1 MYWTA
6 GKKNGYAAS
15 LTAALTEAYK
25 ANAGDITI
33 VCRPGSNVGVMTH
46 GHVADNITI
55 YGNHAYISGGECDLE
70 VDTFAFSRE
79 TGKQDKENGV
89 YLDKNITITGYE
101 LDNLGVWGKR
111 HTEHTVNVN
120 LTNCDSSNGIT
131 VQRVYISGT
140 TGVNNITLTGCDF
153 ATKAT
158 SVYFNTGGTVVIDS
172 CSFTG
177 AQVPVNFNH
186 KTGGALTVS
195 VKSCKFDRC
204 GDAGAWKQFA
214 APVCFVNSG
223 SGTTSAEVAGCT
235 FTGTVGSNGDILLGD
250 GRENQ
255 ASNDVSLTVTNTA
268 AEVQAQKPGYY
279 TSTGTD
285 ESKRGTKSVAENDT
299 LTTSVEAI
307 TSGTTADK
315 GTETNP
321 YTLDEL
327 STMTRAEYVTA
338 QTALGGTMYVT
349 VGDYSYDT
357 NGVLGNGERNDTPGQ
372 TPDHSKLNAYGENGY
387 LGEKND
393 GANGKNI
400 VFVGGSI
407 TSGATGYTS
416 IDHIGTSLL
425 LAVPAYTNVTF
436 KGVTF
441 NNVMSFDY
449 QLFTFPWSQL
459 GEVFVDET
467 AESENGQNGVS
478 DQTETSGEAAASDQ
492 TVAAQQGASLTWLW
506 VTLGVVAAA
515 AVCVVMVVMRKKKK

>member
-1 MYWTA
+1 M
-6 GKKNGYAAS
+6 
-15 LTAALTEAYK
+15 
-25 ANAGDITI
+25 
-33 VCRPGSNVGVMTH
+33 
-46 GHVADNITI
+46 
-55 YGNHAYISGGECDLE
+55 
-70 VDTFAFSRE
+70 
-79 TGKQDKENGV
+79 
-89 YLDKNITITGYE
+89 
-101 LDNLGVWGKR
+101 
-111 HTEHTVNVN
+111 
-120 LTNCDSSNGIT
+120 
-131 VQRVYISGT
+131 
-140 TGVNNITLTGCDF
+140 
-153 ATKAT
+153 
-158 SVYFNTGGTVVIDS
+158 
-172 CSFTG
+172 
-177 AQVPVNFNH
+177 
-186 KTGGALTVS
+186 
-195 VKSCKFDRC
+195 
-204 GDAGAWKQFA
+204 
-214 APVCFVNSG
+214 
-223 SGTTSAEVAGCT
+223 
-235 FTGTVGSNGDILLGD
+235 GD

-268 AEVQAQKPGYY
+268 AAGTGTEARYY

-285 ESKRGTKSVAENDT
+285 KSKLDTKTVAENDT
-299 LTTSVEAI
+299 LTTSVEDM
-307 TSGTTADK
+307 TSGTTANK

-338 QTALGGTMYVT
+338 QKELGGTMYVT

-387 LGEKND
+387 LGDKND

-436 KGVTF
+436 QNVTF

-449 QLFTFPWSQL
+449 QLYTSSWSQL

-478 DQTETSGEAAASDQ
+478 EQTETSGEAAASDQ
-492 TVAAQQGASLTWLW
+492 TVAAQQGASLIWLW
-506 VTLGVVAAA
+506 VMLGVIAAA
-515 AVCVVMVVMRKKKK
+515 AMCVVMVVMRKKKK